1 VKYLRLLK
9 YALPNWRGLG
19 VVLGT
24 MLLSVGLDIVRPWP
38 MKLLVDNVLGKV
50 PVPHVIDSLLR
61 YLPASEGPVGL
72 LFWISIST
80 VIIFIAATC
89 LAMINSIASTSFGQ
103 RMTFDLGADLFLHLQ
118 RLSLKF
124 HSRQPLGD
132 TISRVSTDSYGIQTL
147 ITGAM
152 LPLLQSLIS
161 LIAMF
166 SIMWNLHSTM
176 TLLSLSVVPFLWL
189 TITLFKKSM
198 KDRTRER
205 RDLEGQ
211 MMNVVQ
217 QTLSAM
223 PAVQAFTREEYEH
236 SRFRRYA
243 DKTVTAY
250 EKSTQSSM
258 WFKLFVG
265 LVTSIGTAA
274 IIWIGGNQAIE
285 GKLSVGTILV
295 FLAYL
300 SSLYGPMNSIAYTA
314 STIQGTAANI
324 DRVMEVIETPIEV
337 NDHPDAEDFELKGHV
352 HYSNV
357 DFSYQADFP
366 TISNISF
373 DASPGEVI
381 AMVGPTGAGKTTIV
395 NLLVRF
401 FDPASGYITI
411 DGRDIR
417 HIKLQS
423 LRRQIAIVLQ
433 EPFIFPISVAD
444 NIAYGRP
451 DATRDEIIAAS
462 RAANADDF
470 IQRLSDGYDTIV
482 GERGATL
489 SGGEKQ
495 RLSIARAFLKN
506 APILILDEPT
516 SALDARTEAKLLDAL
531 DRLMIG
537 RTVFIIAHRL
547 STVRHADNILVIDRG
562 SIIERGT
569 HADLIVAKGLY
580 AALYQHQMNF
590 VQFETTAT

>member
-1 VKYLRLLK
+1 MKYLRLLK
-9 YALPNWRGLG
+9 YALPNWRGLAA
-19 VVLGT
+19 VLVT
-24 MLLSVGLDIVRPWP
+24 MLLGIGLDVLRPWP
-38 MKLLVDNVLGKV
+38 MKLMVDNVLGQL
-50 PVPHVIDSLLR
+50 PVPNAVLTLLH
-61 YLPASEGPVGL
+61 YLPASEGAVGL

-80 VIIFIAATC
+80 VLIFIAGTC
-89 LAMINSIASTSFGQ
+89 LTTVNSIASITFGQ
-103 RMTFDLGADLFLHLQ
+103 RMTYDLGADLFLHLQ
-118 RLSLKF
+118 RLSLRF

-132 TISRVSTDSYGIQTL
+132 TISRVTTDAYGLQTL
-147 ITGAM
+147 VTGAV

-166 SIMWNLHSTM
+166 WIMWNLHSTM
-176 TLLSLSVVPFLWL
+176 TLLSLTVAPFLWL
-189 TITLFKKSM
+189 TIRFFKKSM

-236 SRFRRYA
+236 NRFRQYA

-250 EKSTQSSM
+250 ERSTQSSM

-274 IIWIGGNQAIE
+274 IMWIGGNLAIQ

-300 SSLYGPMNSIAYTA
+300 ASLYGPLNSIAYTA

-324 DRVMEVIETPIEV
+324 DRILEIIETPVEV
-337 NDHPDAEDFELKGHV
+337 SDHPDAKELKIQGHV
-352 HYSNV
+352 RYSTVGFGYNPNV
-357 DFSYQADFP
+357 P
-366 TISNISF
+366 TIREITF
-373 DASPGEVI
+373 DASPSQVI
-381 AMVGPTGAGKTTIV
+381 AIVGPTGAGKTTIV

-401 FDPASGYITI
+401 YDAASGAITI
-411 DGRDIR
+411 DGLDIR
-417 HIKLQS
+417 RIKLRC
-423 LRRQIAIVLQ
+423 LRSQIAMVLQ
-433 EPFIFPISVAD
+433 EPFIFPISIAD

-451 DATRDEIIAAS
+451 DATRDQVIAAAK
-462 RAANADDF
+462 AANAHEF
-470 IQRLSDGYDTIV
+470 IQRLDRGYDTV
-482 GERGATL
+482 AGERGATL

-495 RLSIARAFLKN
+495 RLSIARAFLKD

-531 DRLMIG
+531 DRLMTG
-537 RTVFIIAHRL
+537 RTVLIIAHRL
-547 STVRHADNILVIDRG
+547 STIRHADQILVVEDGRIIDRG
-562 SIIERGT
+562 RHEELLLKG
-569 HADLIVAKGLY
+569 GLY
-580 AALYQHQMNF
+580 SSLYRHQMN
-590 VQFETTAT
+590 VVSQFN

>member
-1 VKYLRLLK
+1 M
-9 YALPNWRGLG
+9 
-19 VVLGT
+19 VLGI
-24 MLLSVGLDIVRPWP
+24 GLDVLRPWP

-50 PVPHVIDSLLR
+50 PVPHQVTVFLN
-61 YLPASEGPVGL
+61 YLPASEGPAGL

-80 VIIFIAATC
+80 VVIFIAGTC
-89 LAMINSIASTSFGQ
+89 LTTINSIASITFGQ

-132 TISRVSTDSYGIQTL
+132 TISRVTTDAYGVQTL
-147 ITGAM
+147 ITGAL
-152 LPLLQSLIS
+152 LPLLQSIVS

-166 SIMWNLHSTM
+166 WIMWNLHSTM
-176 TLLSLSVVPFLWL
+176 TLLSLTVIPFLWL
-189 TITLFKKSM
+189 TIRFFKTSM

-205 RDLEGQ
+205 RDLEGR

-236 SRFRRYA
+236 TRFRRYA
-243 DKTVTAY
+243 DETVTAY

-300 SSLYGPMNSIAYTA
+300 ASLYGPLNSIAYTT
-314 STIQGTAANI
+314 STVQSAAANI
-324 DRVMEVIETPIEV
+324 DRVMEVIDAPIEV
-337 NDHPDAEDFELKGHV
+337 TDHPDAKEFQVKGYV
-352 HYSNV
+352 QYSNV
-357 DFSYQADFP
+357 SFSYHPDIP
-366 TISNISF
+366 TIRNVSLE
-373 DASPGEVI
+373 ASPGEVLAI
-381 AMVGPTGAGKTTIV
+381 VGPTGAGKTTIV
-395 NLLVRF
+395 NLLARF
-401 FDPASGYITI
+401 FDPASGNITI
-411 DGRDIR
+411 DGVDVR

-423 LRRQIAIVLQ
+423 LRRSIAMVLQ

-451 DATRDEIIAAS
+451 EATREEIISAA
-462 RAANADDF
+462 RDANAHDF
-470 IQRLSDGYDTIV
+470 IMRLSQGYDTIV

-495 RLSIARAFLKN
+495 RLSIARAFLKD

-531 DRLMIG
+531 DRLMFG

-547 STVRHADNILVIDRG
+547 STVRHADIILVVEHGVIV
-562 SIIERGT
+562 ERGK
-569 HADLIVAKGLY
+569 HAELLACNGLY
-580 AALYQHQMNF
+580 AALYRHQMDF
-590 VQFETTAT
+590 MQFEAASN

>member
-285 GKLSVGTILV
+285 RRLPRREWLTPS
-295 FLAYL
+295 
-300 SSLYGPMNSIAYTA
+300 PNCP
-314 STIQGTAANI
+314 AN
-324 DRVMEVIETPIEV
+324 
-337 NDHPDAEDFELKGHV
+337 GH
-352 HYSNV
+352 HSW
-357 DFSYQADFP
+357 
-366 TISNISF
+366 
-373 DASPGEVI
+373 
-381 AMVGPTGAGKTTIV
+381 
-395 NLLVRF
+395 
-401 FDPASGYITI
+401 
-411 DGRDIR
+411 
-417 HIKLQS
+417 
-423 LRRQIAIVLQ
+423 
-433 EPFIFPISVAD
+433 
-444 NIAYGRP
+444 
-451 DATRDEIIAAS
+451 
-462 RAANADDF
+462 
-470 IQRLSDGYDTIV
+470 
-482 GERGATL
+482 
-489 SGGEKQ
+489 
-495 RLSIARAFLKN
+495 
-506 APILILDEPT
+506 
-516 SALDARTEAKLLDAL
+516 
-531 DRLMIG
+531 
-537 RTVFIIAHRL
+537 
-547 STVRHADNILVIDRG
+547 
-562 SIIERGT
+562 
-569 HADLIVAKGLY
+569 
-580 AALYQHQMNF
+580 
-590 VQFETTAT
+590 